1 MIFVKLLLA
10 NFNPNER
17 ESIIFRDISQ
27 TDFETYVICTVQQYI
42 DLQIFIQNNI
52 KKPVFVQID
61 TDIKNI
67 NELFTFLF

>member
-17 ESIIFRDISQ
+17 ESIIFQDISQ

-42 DLQIFIQNNI
+42 DLQNFIQNTI